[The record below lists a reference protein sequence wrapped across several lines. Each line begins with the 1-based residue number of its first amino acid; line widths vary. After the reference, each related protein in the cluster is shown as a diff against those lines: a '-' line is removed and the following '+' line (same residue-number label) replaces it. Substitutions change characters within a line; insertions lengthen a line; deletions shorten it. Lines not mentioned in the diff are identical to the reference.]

1 MNAYMKRAKR
11 GVEDSTEALGPAG
24 TSWDQ
29 LNLLGPL
36 LRAFLCCLFSP
47 HFVFSSRHHH
57 SSILSLP
64 TFLTRSSQLFLIH
77 SSQLLVIPSSPPPPP
92 SFMSFSDGLP
102 LRAGS
107 SPQRVESF
115 VPTKEHLEGYILP
128 WCSKFLSILTET
140 TQKF

>member
-77 SSQLLVIPSSPPPPP
+77 SSQLLVIPSSPPPAPQLHV
-92 SFMSFSDGLP
+92 F
-102 LRAGS
+102 LRWAPAQSRFQS
-107 SPQRVESF
+107 SEGRVVRTHQRASGGIYPALVF
-115 VPTKEHLEGYILP
+115 QVLIN
-128 WCSKFLSILTET
+128 IN
-140 TQKF
+140 